1 MSDTNTKKFPAVSM
15 LVIFGLG
22 STAAAGCLAGFG
34 WLMVKQGMTQEAAGP
49 LATAAVCLGSFLS
62 GLLMAA
68 FQKEKGLLWGVAE
81 GALFAGMLFLLG
93 TLYQSEWET
102 AQFVRTG
109 LVFLMGIVGG
119 VLGMLRAERRRR

>member
-1 MSDTNTKKFPAVSM
+1 MSDTKKVPAVSM
-15 LVIFGLG
+15 LIVFGLG
-22 STAAAGCLAGFG
+22 GAAAAGYLAVSG

-49 LATAAVCLGSFLS
+49 LATTAVCLGSFLS

-102 AQFVRTG
+102 AQFIRAG
-109 LVFLMGIVGG
+109 LVLLTGIVGG
-119 VLGMLRAERRRR
+119 VLGMLCAERRRH